1 MNLTFY
7 ESAAPSMQRIDMID
21 NIGVNPNLAS
31 TTRNI
36 PYARGVF
43 QSDNL
48 DLGFSHSPTQPLT
61 PPGPAAS
68 LDVESG
74 TVQRA
79 LHSFEESLRIFYEQT
94 SVFSSSSSFYNHTAY
109 LYVRLKAEQLAAL
122 KPCQLQ
128 VALFNEGV
136 FKALVLSG
144 IATARAYQSSAFFP
158 TLTSDPA
165 TWALSNWNTGSSAAG
180 WSRANPQQ
188 NVMALRSYFTSDQV
202 ASFVT
207 STAWGPLKAN
217 ISNFADLAFVAGKLN
232 LTARVNPLFVPGV
245 LGLNASSYVSG
256 NINWL
261 LVGWLAAFCV
271 CVFGWVNYL
280 VLALRLSKLTLPCLM
295 LYSWFK
301 NSIDDGTVHLND
313 FLNWR

>member
-21 NIGVNPNLAS
+21 NTGVNPNLAS
-31 TTRNI
+31 TTSNI
-36 PYARGVF
+36 PIARGIF

-48 DLGFSHSPTQPLT
+48 DLGFFHNATQPLT
-61 PPGPAAS
+61 TPGPAAS
-68 LDVESG
+68 LDIDSG

-79 LHSFEESLRIFYEQT
+79 FHSFEESLMIFYEQT

-109 LYVRLKAEQLAAL
+109 LYVRFKAEQLAGL

-128 VALFNEGV
+128 VTLFNEGV

-144 IATARAYQSSAFFP
+144 VSTARAYQTSAFFP

-180 WSRANPQQ
+180 WSRASPQQ

-202 ASFVT
+202 AAFAAS
-207 STAWGPLKAN
+207 SAWGPLKAN

-232 LTARVNPLFVPGV
+232 MTAGVNPLFVPDV
-245 LGLNASSYVSG
+245 LNLVDATYLSS

-261 LVGWLAAFCV
+261 LVGAGPPC
-271 CVFGWVNYL
+271 
-280 VLALRLSKLTLPCLM
+280 LALPRSPPAASVSPADSMPPPDSCLC
-295 LYSWFK
+295 LYRPLARCSRAP
-301 NSIDDGTVHLND
+301 STTGRST
-313 FLNWR
+313 